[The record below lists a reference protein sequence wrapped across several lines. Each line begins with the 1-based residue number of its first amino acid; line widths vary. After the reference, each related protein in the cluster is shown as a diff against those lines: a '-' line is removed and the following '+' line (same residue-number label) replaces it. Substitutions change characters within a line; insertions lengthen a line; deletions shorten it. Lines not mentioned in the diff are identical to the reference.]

1 MNYFQTKLNQIM
13 LSRNLKQNDIA
24 ELAGVSQYTVSK
36 WHNQGV
42 SPNLKHVEP
51 LAKALGVKVSE
62 LLGDYSGGMELSEA
76 DKQLLALPNHRK
88 DFVLKMLAL
97 IDEDNKNQY

>member
-1 MNYFQTKLNQIM
+1 M

-36 WHNQGV
+36 WLKQGV
-42 SPNLKHVEP
+42 SPNIKHVEP

-62 LLGDYSGGMELSEA
+62 LLGD
-76 DKQLLALPNHRK
+76 
-88 DFVLKMLAL
+88 
-97 IDEDNKNQY
+97 